1 MTQTNAFVSHEDYLH
16 AIVDHLLGVTL
27 RHWDESMRRLGSQSL
42 ALVCAPDAIVL
53 GTEVV
58 ERASDL
64 LRSVDVIDMHGGLLA
79 LSELYKLFAEKG
91 VKTGQFRRKVCS

>member
-1 MTQTNAFVSHEDYLH
+1 MTQTNAFVSHEEYLH
-16 AIVDHLLGVTL
+16 AIVDRLLGVTL

-42 ALVCAPDAIVL
+42 ALVCAPDVIVL

-79 LSELYKLFAEKG
+79 LSELYKLFAQKG
-91 VKTGQFRRKVCS
+91 VETGQFRRKVCS